1 MKVVC
6 AMNRARPTVTP
17 STTRAGARP
26 TITTPATPKTWFLK
40 KDAEVKRKTKLI
52 YSFYQQHPFEHI
64 SYIFPVDTLQMSVSV
79 FMRRTLVASPT
90 HQCASARTA
99 GQGGSA
105 PQVNEQLSL
114 KHRTIGNWIK
124 RHFSCLLS
132 SPISLMFLQFVN
144 MDLT

>member
-40 KDAEVKRKTKLI
+40 KDAEVKRKILFINNIHSST
-52 YSFYQQHPFEHI
+52 FHTF
-64 SYIFPVDTLQMSVSV
+64 FPVDTLQMSVSV

-90 HQCASARTA
+90 HQRASARTA

-105 PQVNEQLSL
+105 HQVNEQLSL
-114 KHRTIGNWIK
+114 KHRTIGNRIK
-124 RHFSCLLS
+124 RHFSSLLS
-132 SPISLMFLQFVN
+132 SPISLIFLQFVN